1 MFRSVY
7 SQPWTRFQS
16 PLAPTGVFNHCRERE
31 NALLRIVLAAA
42 LTVGTSGM
50 VSPALAQGYLSQ
62 QYDPKMRRDQP
73 QSSDDQMRRDEQA
86 RRDKGMRPDDRAR
99 RNDHGN
105 RDQQSNRNG
114 GMRRDE
120 RGNYNNRG
128 HDDRDHQRHCGTVW
142 YHHRKVR
149 RCY

>member
-1 MFRSVY
+1 
-7 SQPWTRFQS
+7 
-16 PLAPTGVFNHCRERE
+16 
-31 NALLRIVLAAA
+31 
-42 LTVGTSGM
+42 M
-50 VSPALAQGYLSQ
+50 VSPALAQGYLNQ

-120 RGNYNNRG
+120 RGNYNSRG
-128 HDDRDHQRHCGTVW
+128 HDDRDHQRHCGTVGVW
-142 YHHRKVR
+142 DCGTVGRYGITIARSVAAIDLNPRKAGTHASLPAATVIAVSGAAIR
-149 RCY
+149 TEQ

>member
-1 MFRSVY
+1 
-7 SQPWTRFQS
+7 
-16 PLAPTGVFNHCRERE
+16 
-31 NALLRIVLAAA
+31 
-42 LTVGTSGM
+42 
-50 VSPALAQGYLSQ
+50 
-62 QYDPKMRRDQP
+62 
-73 QSSDDQMRRDEQA
+73 MRRDEQA
-86 RRDKGMRPDDRAR
+86 LCDNGMRPDDRAR
-99 RNDHGN
+99 RDDHGN

-128 HDDRDHQRHCGTVW
+128 HGDRDHQRHCGTVGLWDCGAVW

>member
-1 MFRSVY
+1 M
-7 SQPWTRFQS
+7 
-16 PLAPTGVFNHCRERE
+16 A
-31 NALLRIVLAAA
+31 
-42 LTVGTSGM
+42 
-50 VSPALAQGYLSQ
+50 SPALAQCYLNQ

-99 RNDHGN
+99 RDDHGN

-128 HDDRDHQRHCGTVW
+128 HDDRDHQRHCGTVGTAGL
-142 YHHRKVR
+142 HGITIARAVATLDLNPRKAGTHVSLPPVTVIEVSGAAIR
-149 RCY
+149 TEE